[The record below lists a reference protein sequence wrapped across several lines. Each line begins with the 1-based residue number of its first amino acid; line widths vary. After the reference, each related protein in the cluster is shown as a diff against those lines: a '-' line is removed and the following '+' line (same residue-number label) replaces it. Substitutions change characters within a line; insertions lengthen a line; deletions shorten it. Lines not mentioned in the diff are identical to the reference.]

1 MPVNEPPAD
10 AALEEAAAA
19 VAGVDAVVF
28 AAAGVATHFAQ
39 QGRTHGFPRR
49 RALGCG
55 FKQSAERGS
64 QAVKGVGG
72 NTVSAGRSCGP
83 GWHCFTCVPAIC
95 VVDGRTNILC
105 CNGLVLK
112 IKVCKKNSR

>member
-28 AAAGVATHFAQ
+28 AAAGVTAHFAH

-55 FKQSAERGS
+55 FKQSAEG
-64 QAVKGVGG
+64 GVGG
-72 NTVSAGRSCGP
+72 SRVWGVTRLARVVHVALVGIVSHACLPSVWSMAGQT
-83 GWHCFTCVPAIC
+83 FY
-95 VVDGRTNILC
+95 VVTDLF
-105 CNGLVLK
+105 
-112 IKVCKKNSR
+112 

>member
-28 AAAGVATHFAQ
+28 AAAGVAAHFAH

-49 RALGCG
+49 RALGCR
-55 FKQSAERGS
+55 FKQSAEGGLVGS
-64 QAVKGVGG
+64 GVWAMGGRVGG
-72 NTVSAGRSCGP
+72 NRVSAVRSCGP
-83 GWHCFTCVPAIC
+83 GRHCSTC
-95 VVDGRTNILC
+95 
-105 CNGLVLK
+105 
-112 IKVCKKNSR
+112 